1 MKEKELEASNTPSLD
16 LDNTPV
22 DPTEHTQTTIT
33 KKKDT
38 SPKERATSKKSRATH
53 DEDVIGVDE
62 ESMYSDTDSL
72 VALSDS
78 SYDTDLAASS
88 NSDIDSEYDPDV
100 EIVDEDDEDI
110 PPFSYDVDDP
120 CIEVGVVFPDVK
132 QCKEAVTQHAII
144 HDHAFKATRTD
155 HNKFRAVCKRADKG
169 CKWRFYATTSKNK
182 YIGCKVKYIYT
193 CIFMCCS
200 KNKYI
205 TYSCVILMC
214 CR

>member
-1 MKEKELEASNTPSLD
+1 MGRELSAVVKMRSYFSLPD
-16 LDNTPV
+16 GG
-22 DPTEHTQTTIT
+22 
-33 KKKDT
+33 
-38 SPKERATSKKSRATH
+38 PKTYCRRE
-53 DEDVIGVDE
+53 
-62 ESMYSDTDSL
+62 
-72 VALSDS
+72 ALSPFI
-78 SYDTDLAASS
+78 TDA
-88 NSDIDSEYDPDV
+88 NSCGLMQIIDHIAEHDPDV